1 MPKKNKKIFGV
12 IENIYEY
19 ILELVECKFARNGL
33 TNRKTFLTN
42 VFENIIW
49 HLFTG
54 QSQQVV
60 KITVTYPVQ
69 RFFVVEAF
77 TCQLEEVNTKCEWK
91 G

>member
-1 MPKKNKKIFGV
+1 MGIKTTPNLSLISK
-12 IENIYEY
+12 
-19 ILELVECKFARNGL
+19 LVEKNAL
-33 TNRKTFLTN
+33 TSIFK
-42 VFENIIW
+42 NIIW

-60 KITVTYPVQ
+60 KITVAYPVQ